1 MIVIRE
7 FPPVFLLGK
16 TIEFPD
22 LLDGSVYDDLVCL
35 GGDLSPDRIVT
46 AYKAGLFPWF
56 IENGIPYWFSPD
68 PRMIL
73 EPAKIKVS
81 KSLAKTIR
89 NRGFEVRFDTDFL
102 GVMRGCAKPRECEK
116 TTWITDEYVA
126 GYGAL
131 FERGIAHSVETWL
144 EGRLVGGLYGLMIG
158 KVFFGES
165 MFALERD
172 ASKVAFAALCDK
184 LADEG
189 FDFID
194 CQISSSHLES
204 LGAVEIDRESYLRR
218 LRAAIS

>member
-16 TIEFPD
+16 AIEFPD
-22 LLDGSVYDDLVCL
+22 LLDGTVYDDLVCL
-35 GGDLSPDRIVT
+35 GGDLSPDRIIT
-46 AYKAGLFPWF
+46 AYRAGLFPWF
-56 IENGIPYWFSPD
+56 VENGIPYWFSPD

-73 EPAKIKVS
+73 EPSKIKIT

-102 GVMRGCAKPRECEK
+102 GVMRGCAKPRKSEK
-116 TTWITDEYVA
+116 STWITEEYIS

-131 FERGIAHSVETWL
+131 FDRGAAHSVETWL
-144 EGRLVGGLYGLMIG
+144 EGRLVGGLYGLTIG
-158 KVFFGES
+158 KAFFGES

-172 ASKVAFAALCDK
+172 ASKVAFAALCDR
-184 LADEG
+184 LAAEG
-189 FDFID
+189 YDFID
-194 CQISSSHLES
+194 CQISSSHLAS

>member
-35 GGDLSPDRIVT
+35 GGDLSPERIVT

-56 IENGIPYWFSPD
+56 VENGIPYWFSPD

-73 EPAKIKVS
+73 EPDRFRMTR
-81 KSLAKTIR
+81 SLAKNIR
-89 NRGFEVRFDTDFL
+89 NRGFEVRFNTDFK
-102 GVMRGCAKPRECEK
+102 GVMQGCARPRKTEK

-131 FERGIAHSVETWL
+131 FDRGVAHSIETWR
-144 EGRLVGGLYGLMIG
+144 EGKLVGGLYGLIIG
-158 KVFFGES
+158 KAFFGES
-165 MFALERD
+165 MFAVERD
-172 ASKVAFAALCDK
+172 ASKVAFAALCER
-184 LADEG
+184 LSGEG

-194 CQISSSHLES
+194 CQISSAHLES
-204 LGAVEIDRESYLRR
+204 LGAVEIDRDSYLRR
-218 LRAAIS
+218 LRDATQ